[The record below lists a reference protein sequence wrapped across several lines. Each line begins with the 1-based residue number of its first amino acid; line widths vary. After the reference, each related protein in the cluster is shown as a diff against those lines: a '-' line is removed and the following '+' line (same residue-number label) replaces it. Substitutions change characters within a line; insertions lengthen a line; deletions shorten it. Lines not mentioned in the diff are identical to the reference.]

1 MRAELQD
8 PSSPTWAAQREDLRL
23 LHTKAPGQPAVAP
36 TIVGTSSALKGLVEV
51 AERVARRNAKVLIT
65 GESGVG
71 KDVIAR
77 FIHARS
83 PRADQRFVALNCAAF
98 SETLLESELFGHV
111 KGSFTGA
118 YRDKIGKLQQAHRGT
133 IFLDEIAEMS
143 VRMQALLLRF
153 LENGEIQPVG
163 SDAPPI
169 RSDVRVLSAT
179 NRDLTEMVAKGEFR
193 EDLLY
198 RIKVAHIQVPPL
210 RDRKDD
216 IRALVEHT
224 LARCDDRVAI
234 AEEALVLLESYRW
247 PGNVRELQ
255 NVIEQMASMTAGDEI
270 GIEDLPPSIA
280 APQGSHAYPRRERR
294 RRVSDEIYEALV
306 SGGKRFWEDVHTMF
320 TNRDLTRAD
329 VRQIVRRGLAMTGG
343 NYRGVLQLFGMEPQD
358 YKKLMN
364 FLAAHDCVVDYREFR
379 EVKHDTGVRAADA
392 PRATDPSA

>member
-1 MRAELQD
+1 MRMKVELRD
-8 PSSPTWAAQREDLRL
+8 PSSPAGREEIRL
-23 LHTKAPGQPAVAP
+23 LHSKTSGQPMAAP
-36 TIVGTSSALKGLVEV
+36 TIVGTSDALSRLVEV
-51 AERVARRNAKVLIT
+51 AERVAKRNAKVLIT

-77 FIHARS
+77 FIHSRS
-83 PRADQRFVALNCAAF
+83 ARADQRFVALNCAAF

-118 YRDKIGKLQQAHRGT
+118 YRDKVGKLQQAHRGT

-143 VRMQALLLRF
+143 LRMQAMLLRF
-153 LENGEIQPVG
+153 LENGEIQSVG
-163 SDAPPI
+163 SDAPAI
-169 RSDVRVLSAT
+169 RADVRVVSAT
-179 NRDLTEMVAKGEFR
+179 NRDLAEMVGKGEFR

-198 RIKVAHIQVPPL
+198 RIKVAHIHVPPL

-216 IRALVEHT
+216 IRALVDYT
-224 LARCDDRVAI
+224 LARCDGRVVI
-234 AEEALVLLESYRW
+234 AEDAMVLLERYRW

-255 NVIEQMASMTAGDEI
+255 NVVEQMASMVDGDEI
-270 GIEDLPPSIA
+270 GIADLPAPIG

-294 RRVSDEIYEALV
+294 RRVSDEVYDSLV

-320 TNRDLTRAD
+320 TNRDITRAD
-329 VRQIVRRGLAMTGG
+329 LRQLIRRGLAMTGG
-343 NYRGVLQLFGMEPQD
+343 NYRGVLQLFGMEAQD

-379 EVKHDTGVRAADA
+379 EVKHDTGVRGADTPRAADPVA
-392 PRATDPSA
+392 

>member
-1 MRAELQD
+1 MRMKVELRD
-8 PSSPTWAAQREDLRL
+8 PSSPAGREEIRL
-23 LHTKAPGQPAVAP
+23 LHSKTSGQPMAAP
-36 TIVGTSSALKGLVEV
+36 TIVGTSDALSRLVEV
-51 AERVARRNAKVLIT
+51 AERVAKRNAKVLIT

-77 FIHARS
+77 FIHSRS
-83 PRADQRFVALNCAAF
+83 ARADQRFVALNCAAF

-118 YRDKIGKLQQAHRGT
+118 YRDKVGKLQQAHRGT

-143 VRMQALLLRF
+143 LRMQAMLLRF
-153 LENGEIQPVG
+153 LENGEIQSVG
-163 SDAPPI
+163 SDAPAI
-169 RSDVRVLSAT
+169 RADVRVVSAT
-179 NRDLTEMVAKGEFR
+179 NRDLAEMVGKGEFR

-198 RIKVAHIQVPPL
+198 RIKVAHIHVPPL

-216 IRALVEHT
+216 VRALVDYT
-224 LARCDDRVAI
+224 LARCDGRVVI
-234 AEEALVLLESYRW
+234 AEEAMVLLERYRW

-255 NVIEQMASMTAGDEI
+255 NVVEQMASMVDGDEI
-270 GIEDLPPSIA
+270 GIADLPAPIG

-294 RRVSDEIYEALV
+294 RRVADEVYDSLV

-320 TNRDLTRAD
+320 TNRDITRAD
-329 VRQIVRRGLAMTGG
+329 LRQLIRRGLAMTGG
-343 NYRGVLQLFGMEPQD
+343 NYRGVLQLFGMEAQD

-379 EVKHDTGVRAADA
+379 DVKHDTGVRGADT
-392 PRATDPSA
+392 PRPADPIA

>member
-1 MRAELQD
+1 MRMKVELRD
-8 PSSPTWAAQREDLRL
+8 PSSPAGREEIRL
-23 LHTKAPGQPAVAP
+23 LHSKTSGQPMAAP
-36 TIVGTSSALKGLVEV
+36 TIVGTSDALSRLVEV
-51 AERVARRNAKVLIT
+51 AERVAKRNAKVLIT

-77 FIHARS
+77 FIHSRS
-83 PRADQRFVALNCAAF
+83 ARADQRFVALNCAAF

-118 YRDKIGKLQQAHRGT
+118 YRDKVGKLQQAHRGT

-143 VRMQALLLRF
+143 LRMQAMLLRF
-153 LENGEIQPVG
+153 LENGEIQSVG
-163 SDAPPI
+163 SDAPAI
-169 RSDVRVLSAT
+169 RADVRVVSAT
-179 NRDLTEMVAKGEFR
+179 NRDLAEMVGKGEFR

-198 RIKVAHIQVPPL
+198 RIKVAHIHVPPL

-216 IRALVEHT
+216 VRALVDYT
-224 LARCDDRVAI
+224 LARCDGRVVI
-234 AEEALVLLESYRW
+234 AEDAMVLLERYRW

-255 NVIEQMASMTAGDEI
+255 NVVEQMASMVDGDEI
-270 GIEDLPPSIA
+270 GIADLPAPIG

-294 RRVSDEIYEALV
+294 RRVSDEVYDSLV

-320 TNRDLTRAD
+320 TNRDITRAD
-329 VRQIVRRGLAMTGG
+329 LRQLIRRGLAMTGG
-343 NYRGVLQLFGMEPQD
+343 NYRGVLQLFGMEAQD

-379 EVKHDTGVRAADA
+379 EVKHDTGVRGADTPRAADPVA
-392 PRATDPSA
+392 

>member
-1 MRAELQD
+1 MRAELHD
-8 PSSPTWAAQREDLRL
+8 PSSPTLAQREEIRL
-23 LHTKAPGQPAVAP
+23 LHSRTSGQPTAAP

-169 RSDVRVLSAT
+169 RADVRVLSAT
-179 NRDLTEMVAKGEFR
+179 NRDLSEMVAKGEFR

-210 RDRKDD
+210 RDRKEDV
-216 IRALVEHT
+216 RALVEHT
-224 LARCDDRVAI
+224 LAKCDGRVVI
-234 AEEALVLLESYRW
+234 AEEAIVLLERYRW

-255 NVIEQMASMTAGDEI
+255 NVIEQMASMIAGDEI
-270 GIEDLPPSIA
+270 GIEDLPPTIA

-294 RRVSDEIYEALV
+294 RRVSDEVYDALI

-320 TNRDLTRAD
+320 TNRDITRAD
-329 VRQIVRRGLAMTGG
+329 LRQVIRRGLAMTGG
-343 NYRGVLQLFGMEPQD
+343 NYRGVLQLFGMESQD

-379 EVKHDTGVRAADA
+379 EVKQPTDVRAADA
-392 PRATDPSA
+392 RRVKDRNT

>member
-1 MRAELQD
+1 MASELRD
-8 PSSPTWAAQREDLRL
+8 AASPSWAQREDLRL
-23 LHTKAPGQPAVAP
+23 LHSKTSGPAAAP
-36 TIVGTSSALKGLVEV
+36 TIIGTSRALTRLVEV
-51 AERVARRNAKVLIT
+51 AERVAARNAKVLIT

-118 YRDKIGKLQQAHRGT
+118 YRDKMGKLQQAHRGT

-143 VRMQALLLRF
+143 LRMQALLLRF

-169 RSDVRVLSAT
+169 RADVRVLSAT
-179 NRDLTEMVAKGEFR
+179 NRDLAEMVAK
-193 EDLLY
+193 
-198 RIKVAHIQVPPL
+198 VAHLHVPPL

-224 LARCDDRVAI
+224 LTRCDGTVVI
-234 AEEALVLLESYRW
+234 SEEAMVLLERYRW

-255 NVIEQMASMTAGDEI
+255 NVIEQMASMAAGDEI
-270 GIEDLPPSIA
+270 GVDDLPPTIA
-280 APQGSHAYPRRERR
+280 VAQGSHAYPRRERR

-306 SGGKRFWEDVHTMF
+306 SGGRRFWDDVHPMF

-329 VRQIVRRGLAMTGG
+329 LRQLIRRGLAMTGG

-379 EVKHDTGVRAADA
+379 EVKHDTGVRDGAQ
-392 PRATDPSA
+392 PPATSPSA

>member
-1 MRAELQD
+1 MRAELSD
-8 PSSPTWAAQREDLRL
+8 PSSLTWAQRDELRL
-23 LHTKAPGQPAVAP
+23 LHSKTSGQAAVPP
-36 TIVGTSSALKGLVEV
+36 TIIGTSRALTRLVEV
-51 AERVARRNAKVLIT
+51 AERVAKRNAKVLIT

-77 FIHARS
+77 FIHACS
-83 PRADQRFVALNCAAF
+83 ARADQRFVALNCAAF

-143 VRMQALLLRF
+143 LRMQALLLRF
-153 LENGEIQPVG
+153 LEDGEIQPVG

-169 RSDVRVLSAT
+169 RADVRVLSAT

-216 IRALVEHT
+216 IRALIEHT
-224 LARCDDRVAI
+224 LTRCVGGVVI
-234 AEEALVLLESYRW
+234 AEEAIVLLERYRW

-255 NVIEQMASMTAGDEI
+255 NVIEQMVAMVEGDEI
-270 GIEDLPPSIA
+270 GLDDLPPMIG
-280 APQGSHAYPRRERR
+280 APLGSNAYPRRDRR
-294 RRVSDEIYEALV
+294 RRLSDEIYEALV

-320 TNRDLTRAD
+320 TNRDITRAD
-329 VRQIVRRGLAMTGG
+329 LRQVIRRGLAATGG
-343 NYRGVLQLFGMEPQD
+343 NYRGVLQLFGMESQD

-364 FLAAHDCVVDYREFR
+364 FLAAHDCIVNYREFR
-379 EVKHDTGVRAADA
+379 EMKHDTGLRSADVPRAADQGV
-392 PRATDPSA
+392 